1 MRFSMAKMAGSNNRK
16 RPYGLLLL
24 LALGMAVLCAVVLH
38 QLREGRVLSLLI
50 QEREQQLAT
59 LQILLQKERENS
71 KEMKRK
77 IDEMKAKTFAL
88 RNQKMELTDKLA
100 DTRNIAAQLRKM
112 RTELEAALVEKQIQV
127 DKLTDQVE
135 EFILT
140 KLKVANL
147 TALLKQKED
156 EVEEMKRSLTKQA
169 LVENST
175 AQNEK
180 SLQGSLSIS
189 EERKGEWAK
198 FLINRDEVDL
208 KAENVSS
215 INQEEAE
222 KKLYYDEGNQT
233 VGIKEVN
240 GIEEGK
246 GDAKKTEEHMK
257 ENESDRIERVDH
269 ANVEE
274 INGQLKSPEDSEL
287 AAKNESENAVK
298 GIAKYEKIIGSS
310 SNQSRYDL
318 TQKTQDVEGMKDF
331 SFDNKS
337 TTDFES
343 SDRNFSSSKTEMEG
357 IKQVTDKMG
366 DENREAKNYKLE
378 EDQRKKDDENSKAE
392 GPSSSS
398 NDLQLQETDNSEV
411 GQSSQKDGDGFT
423 ETMQKEAGKEAKS
436 IGQSETVE
444 NTEESVTETKT
455 SDEKQAESE
464 GQSENAE
471 NLED

>member
-24 LALGMAVLCAVVLH
+24 LALGMAVMCAVVLH

-50 QEREQQLAT
+50 QERDQQLDT

-77 IDEMKAKTFAL
+77 IDDMKAKTFAL

-100 DTRNIAAQLRKM
+100 DTRNIATQLKKM
-112 RTELEAALVEKQIQV
+112 RTDLEAALVEKQIQV
-127 DKLTDQVE
+127 DKLTDEVE

-147 TALLKQKED
+147 TSLLKQKED
-156 EVEEMKRSLTKQA
+156 EVEEMKRSLTKQS
-169 LVENST
+169 LEENST

-180 SLQGSLSIS
+180 SLQRSLTVS

-198 FLINRDEVDL
+198 FQIKKDEVDL
-208 KAENVSS
+208 KAENISS
-215 INQEEAE
+215 RNQEEAE
-222 KKLYYDEGNQT
+222 KKLNYAEGNQT

-240 GIEEGK
+240 GTGTEDGK
-246 GDAKKTEEHMK
+246 GDAKKTEETVRM
-257 ENESDRIERVDH
+257 ERFDQE
-269 ANVEE
+269 NVEE
-274 INGQLKSPEDSEL
+274 INGQLKSPEGSEL
-287 AAKNESENAVK
+287 AAKNDSENAVK
-298 GIAKYEKIIGSS
+298 GSAKYEKIIGYS
-310 SNQSRYDL
+310 SNQIQYDL
-318 TQKTQDVEGMKDF
+318 TQKTQDLEGMKNF

-337 TTDFES
+337 IADFES
-343 SDRNFSSSKTEMEG
+343 SDRKFFSSKTEMEG

-366 DENREAKNYKLE
+366 DENREPKNDKLE
-378 EDQRKKDDENSKAE
+378 EDQRKKDDENSKAK

-398 NDLQLQETDNSEV
+398 KYLQLQETEV

-423 ETMQKEAGKEAKS
+423 ETMQNEAGKEAKS

-444 NTEESVTETKT
+444 NSEESATESKT
-455 SDEKQAESE
+455 GDEKQAESE

>member
-1 MRFSMAKMAGSNNRK
+1 MAGSNNRK

-50 QEREQQLAT
+50 QERDQQLAT

-77 IDEMKAKTFAL
+77 IDDMKAKTFAL
-88 RNQKMELTDKLA
+88 RNQKMELTEKLA
-100 DTRNIAAQLRKM
+100 DTRNMAAQLKKM

-127 DKLTDQVE
+127 DKLTDKVE

-140 KLKVANL
+140 KLEVANL
-147 TALLKQKED
+147 TSLLKQKED
-156 EVEEMKRSLTKQA
+156 EVEEMKRSLAKQA

-198 FLINRDEVDL
+198 FQINKDEVDL
-208 KAENVSS
+208 KAENASS
-215 INQEEAE
+215 RNEEEAE
-222 KKLYYDEGNQT
+222 KKLHYAEGNQT

-240 GIEEGK
+240 GTEEGK
-246 GDAKKTEEHMK
+246 GDAKNTEETVIHLK
-257 ENESDRIERVDH
+257 ENDSDRMERVDH

-274 INGQLKSPEDSEL
+274 INGQLKSPEGSEL
-287 AAKNESENAVK
+287 AAKNDSENAVE
-298 GIAKYEKIIGSS
+298 GSAKYEKIIGSS
-310 SNQSRYDL
+310 SNQSQYDL
-318 TQKTQDVEGMKDF
+318 TQKTQDVEGVKNF

-343 SDRNFSSSKTEMEG
+343 SDGNFSSSKTEMEG

-366 DENREAKNYKLE
+366 DENREAKNDKLE
-378 EDQRKKDDENSKAE
+378 EDQRQKDDENSKAE

-398 NDLQLQETDNSEV
+398 EDLQLQETDNSEV
-411 GQSSQKDGDGFT
+411 GQTSQKDGDGFT

-436 IGQSETVE
+436 LGQSETVE
-444 NTEESVTETKT
+444 NTEESVTESKN